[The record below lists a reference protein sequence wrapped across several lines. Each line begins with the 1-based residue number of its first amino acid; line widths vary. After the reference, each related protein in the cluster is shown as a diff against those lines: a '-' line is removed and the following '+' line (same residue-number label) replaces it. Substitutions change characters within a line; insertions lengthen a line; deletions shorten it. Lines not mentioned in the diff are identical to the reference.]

1 MRYPALLVLAFLS
14 LFACGASYSLRESAG
29 RTEASRG
36 YRDGEVAVAADVDEA
51 EPSDSK
57 PNRLVIYT
65 ADLRISVINHE
76 SALSAAAAAAKG
88 AGGFVES
95 SETQPAA
102 AESRIVLR
110 VPVARFQETVS
121 ALARLGTVLDRNIK
135 ASDVTKEFLDTENR
149 IALSR
154 IARDRLYVLLKR
166 VQDLKE
172 RVKIL
177 KEIDRLTGEIDA
189 LTARSTYL
197 KSRGDFSTITVSFVS
212 GSNQVTLKRP
222 SVFKWVRD
230 LTHTGRSLH
239 EAHNLEIAK
248 PPGFFDNSSAFY
260 PKLFGLI
267 AGTTDSLFQAPD
279 GTIVRAGSA
288 GNYPRGSTAFWV
300 SVLCKEFER
309 KGYRIL
315 ESKQDGGGWLIRTQ
329 ITENLN
335 TQHYTVFLVVN
346 ENWIHVAEAVF
357 PGQDSMSLER
367 DVNAALR
374 SMKGG
379 N

>member
-1 MRYPALLVLAFLS
+1 MRYPALLLLALPA
-14 LFACGASYSLRESAG
+14 LFACGASYNLRETAG

-36 YRDGEVAVAADVDEA
+36 YFDSDDRTGDVDQA
-51 EPSDSK
+51 QPSDSK
-57 PNRLVIYT
+57 PTRLVIYT
-65 ADLRISVINHE
+65 ADLRISVLNHE
-76 SALSAAAAAAKG
+76 SALSAATAVAKG

-95 SETQPAA
+95 SETQPSA

-110 VPVARFQETVS
+110 VPVARFQETIS
-121 ALARLGTVLDRNIK
+121 ALARLGTVLDRSIK

-166 VQDLKE
+166 VTDLKE

-177 KEIDRLTGEIDA
+177 KEIDRLTSEIDA

-222 SVFKWVRD
+222 SVFKWVRE
-230 LTHTGRSLH
+230 LSHSGRSLF
-239 EAHNLEIAK
+239 EARSIEMTR
-248 PPGFFDNSSAFY
+248 PPGFFDNSSVFY

-267 AGTTDSLFQAPD
+267 AGSGDSLYQAPD

-288 GNYPRGSTAFWV
+288 RNYPRGSMQFWE
-300 SVLCKEFER
+300 SVLRKELER

-315 ESKQDGGGWLIRTQ
+315 ESKQDGHGWLIRTQ

-346 ENWIHVAEAVF
+346 ESWIHAAEAVF
-357 PGQDSMSLER
+357 PAADSLSMEK
-367 DVNAALR
+367 DVLAALR